1 LKLFEPIKLG
11 NVEIKNR
18 IVMPGMET
26 NLGDENGNVTP
37 QTIAYYKQRARG
49 GTGLLI
55 VEGIF
60 FDKIGRGTLNMLS
73 IESNKYINGFK
84 ELAQTIHQYGAKVLG
99 QLYHAGI
106 QSTSFMTGE
115 QIVGPSNIPS
125 TLTGVIPQPMTKK
138 MIQNVVKGYAE
149 ASARL
154 QKAGFDGVEVHAGHG
169 YLLNQFFSPLY
180 NKRTDEYGGSLEN
193 RARFAVEVV
202 RAIRIR
208 CSRDFIISVRINCED
223 FIEGGLLVNEMGLIA
238 QKIAEA
244 RASFLNIT
252 GGIFDS
258 PYYPV
263 VPFMN
268 RPRGVYSMYS
278 KTIKQFVR
286 RIPICVVG
294 RINTPE
300 IAEEILQDDRADMV
314 AMGRAVIADPYFPQ
328 KMELDKRNE
337 MIICPA
343 CNACLNQILIE
354 EKVAC
359 AINPNIFG
367 RYEDIKPTTN
377 PCKVLV
383 IGAGPAGLEA
393 ALVAKIRGHNVLL
406 IDEQNKIGGNLQL
419 AAVAPMKRE
428 SRNFITK
435 YLTLTKKYDLEIK
448 LNTPYS
454 KEILDEFNPE
464 VVLLATGS
472 VPSIPPIN
480 GIDVENYKTFAE
492 ILRDDNPSGIKFAVI
507 GGGMIG
513 IEVANYLSSK
523 MKQITIFEENAVLGT
538 DLYSLVGSEIVQ
550 RTLDD
555 DRILAITNA
564 VIENIDGR
572 IISGKHDGKGFA
584 FVFDEI
590 VVATETTPYNDLET
604 EIKKHIPKVFK
615 IGDCKK
621 KRVRKILDAV
631 QDGYEIGMTLETA
644 EPMPS
649 SEETVSIESIRDEVI
664 HKVNTSTFEIEDMPK
679 YLQVLVE
686 ICNSNDSIQKKSKK
700 SNLKFQFR
708 VVPGPSYWI
717 NISNGKFTAGDG
729 EMDKP
734 DVIIEM
740 NKNIAAGIFTG
751 EVNAAAAYMSKQ
763 LKFIGPLRHGM
774 KFQQW
779 TNAVKKELGFEI

>member
-1 LKLFEPIKLG
+1 MKLFEPIKLG

-37 QTIAYYKQRARG
+37 QIIEYYKHRAKG
-49 GTGLLI
+49 GTGLII
-55 VEGIF
+55 VEGVF

-73 IESNKYINGFK
+73 IESSKQIKGLK
-84 ELAQTIHQYGAKVLG
+84 QLAEVIHTYGAKVLG

-106 QSTSFMTGE
+106 QSTSFLTGE

-125 TLTGVIPQPMTKK
+125 KVIGVIPQPMTKK
-138 MIQNVVKGYAE
+138 MIKDVVKGYAE

-169 YLLNQFFSPLY
+169 YLLNQFFSPLF
-180 NKRTDEYGGSLEN
+180 NDRTDEYGGTLEN
-193 RARFAVEVV
+193 RTRFAVEVSE
-202 RAIRIR
+202 AIRKK
-208 CSRDFIISVRINCED
+208 CGENFIICFRLNCED

-238 QKIAEA
+238 QKLSQVGANL
-244 RASFLNIT
+244 LNIT
-252 GGIFDS
+252 AGIFDS

-268 RPRGVYSMYS
+268 RPRGLYSKYS

-300 IAEEILQDDRADMV
+300 IAEEILQDNRADMV

-328 KMELDKRNE
+328 KVLENKRQE
-337 MIICPA
+337 MIVCPA

-354 EKVAC
+354 EKVSC

-367 RYEDIKPTTN
+367 RYQDIDPTKDA
-377 PCKVLV
+377 CKVLV

-406 IDEQNKIGGNLQL
+406 IDEQDKMGGNLHL
-419 AAVAPMKRE
+419 AAIAPMKKE
-428 SRNFITK
+428 TRNFISK
-435 YLTLTKKYDLEIK
+435 YLHLSKKYDLDIR

-454 KEILDEFNPE
+454 KDILEEFKPD
-464 VVLLATGS
+464 VAILATGS
-472 VPSIPPIN
+472 VPSIPNIN
-480 GIDVENYKTFAE
+480 GIDVENYKTYSE
-492 ILRDDNPSGIKFAVI
+492 ILRDENPSGTKFAVI

-513 IEVANYLSSK
+513 IEVSNYLSSK
-523 MKQITIFEENAVLGT
+523 NKQITIFEENAVLGT

-555 DRILAITNA
+555 DRILVVTDA

-572 IISGKHDGKGFA
+572 IISGKHGSKDFA

-590 VVATETTPYNDLET
+590 VVATEPTPYDDLES
-604 EIKKHIPKVFK
+604 EIKNFVPLVFK

-621 KRVRKILDAV
+621 KRVRKIFDAV
-631 QDGYEIGMTLETA
+631 QDGYEIGMTLETI
-644 EPMPS
+644 EPPPML
-649 SEETVSIESIRDEVI
+649 DEPGLGVGLRASVI
-664 HKVNTSTFEIEDMPK
+664 HKVNTSTFEIEDIPD
-679 YLQVLVE
+679 YLEVLVD
-686 ICNSNDSIQKKSKK
+686 ICNSNDKIQSKSKK
-700 SNLKFQFR
+700 SVLKFQFK
-708 VVPGPSYWI
+708 VVPGPSFWI
-717 NISNGKFTAGDG
+717 NNDKGQFTTGNG
-729 EMDKP
+729 ELNSP
-734 DVIIEM
+734 DVTIEM
-740 NKNIAAGIFTG
+740 NKNIAAGVFTG
-751 EVNAAAAYMSKQ
+751 EVNAASAYMSKQ
-763 LKFIGPLRHGM
+763 IKFIGPLRHGM

-779 TNAVKKELGFEI
+779 VNAVRKELGFEI

>member
-1 LKLFEPIKLG
+1 
-11 NVEIKNR
+11 
-18 IVMPGMET
+18 MPGMET

-37 QTIAYYKQRARG
+37 QTIDYYKQRARG

-55 VEGIF
+55 IEGIF

-84 ELAQTIHQYGAKVLG
+84 ELAHVIHKYDAKVIG

-138 MIQNVVKGYAE
+138 MINDVTKGYVE

-180 NKRTDEYGGSLEN
+180 NDRTDEYGGSLEN
-193 RARFAVEVV
+193 RTRFAVEVAN
-202 RAIRIR
+202 AIRKKCGENFIICFR
-208 CSRDFIISVRINCED
+208 LNCQDFID
-223 FIEGGLLVNEMGLIA
+223 GGLLINDMSLIA
-238 QKIAEA
+238 QKIGQEGANL
-244 RASFLNIT
+244 LNIT
-252 GGIFDS
+252 AGIFDS

-268 RPRGVYSMYS
+268 RPQGLYSKFS
-278 KTIKQFVR
+278 KTIKQFSPRTAV
-286 RIPICVVG
+286 CVVG

-300 IAEEILQDDRADMV
+300 IAEEILQDNRADMV

-328 KMELDKRNE
+328 KSLENKRID
-337 MIICPA
+337 MIVCPA

-354 EKVAC
+354 EKLAC
-359 AINPNIFG
+359 AINPNIFEQ
-367 RYEDIKPTTN
+367 YQDIKPAKKT
-377 PCKVLV
+377 CKALV

-406 IDEQNKIGGNLQL
+406 IDEQDKIGGNLQL
-419 AAVAPMKRE
+419 AAIAPMKKE
-428 SRNFITK
+428 TKNFITK
-435 YLTLTKKYDLEIK
+435 YSHLTKKYGVDIR

-454 KEILDEFNPE
+454 KDILDEYKPD
-464 VVLLATGS
+464 VVILATGS
-472 VPSIPPIN
+472 VPSIPNIN
-480 GIDVENYKTFAE
+480 GIDVENYKTYSE
-492 ILRDDNPSGIKFAVI
+492 ILRDENPSGIKFAVI

-513 IEVANYLSSK
+513 IEVSNYLSGK
-523 MKQITIFEENAVLGT
+523 KKQTTIFEENAVLGT

-555 DRILAITNA
+555 DRILTITNA

-572 IISGKHDGKGFA
+572 IISGKHNGKGFA

-590 VVATETTPYNDLET
+590 VVATEPTPYNDLET
-604 EIKKHIPKVFK
+604 EIKKHVSKVFK

-644 EPMPS
+644 ELMPS
-649 SEETVSIESIRDEVI
+649 SDEIAGGESISDEVI

-686 ICNSNDSIQKKSKK
+686 ICNSNESIQKKSKK

-717 NISNGKFTAGDG
+717 NITNGKFTTGDG

-751 EVNAAAAYMSKQ
+751 EVNAASAYMSKQ

>member
-1 LKLFEPIKLG
+1 
-11 NVEIKNR
+11 
-18 IVMPGMET
+18 MPGMET
-26 NLGDENGNVTP
+26 NLGDEHGNLTP
-37 QTIAYYKQRARG
+37 QSIEYYKHRARG
-49 GTGLLI
+49 GTGLII

-60 FDKIGRGTLNMLS
+60 FDKVGRGTQNMLS

-84 ELAQTIHQYGAKVLG
+84 KLAEVIHTYDAKVLG

-106 QSTSFMTGE
+106 QSTSFLVGE

-125 TLTGVIPQPMTKK
+125 KVIDVIPKPMTKK
-138 MIQNVVKGYAE
+138 MIKDVVNGYAD

-180 NKRTDEYGGSLEN
+180 NNRTDEYGGTLEN
-193 RARFAVEVV
+193 RTRFAVEVSE
-202 RAIRIR
+202 AIRKK
-208 CSRDFIISVRINCED
+208 CGENFIICFRINCED
-223 FIEGGLLVNEMGLIA
+223 FIDGGLLVNEMGLIA
-238 QKIAEA
+238 QKLSQVGANL
-244 RASFLNIT
+244 LNIT

-268 RPRGVYSMYS
+268 RPRGLYS
-278 KTIKQFVR
+278 KYSQTIKQFVR

-300 IAEEILQDDRADMV
+300 IAEEILQDNRADMV

-328 KMELDKRNE
+328 KVLENKRQD
-337 MIICPA
+337 MIICTA

-359 AINPNIFG
+359 AINPNLFG
-367 RYEDIKPTTN
+367 RYRDIEPTKK

-393 ALVAKIRGHNVLL
+393 ALVAKLRGHDVLL
-406 IDEQNKIGGNLQL
+406 IDEQDKIGGNLHL
-419 AAVAPMKRE
+419 AAVAPMKME
-428 SRNFITK
+428 TINFITK
-435 YLTLTKKYDLEIK
+435 YLHLTKKYELDIK

-454 KEILDEFNPE
+454 KDILDEFKPE
-464 VVLLATGS
+464 VVILATGS
-472 VPSIPPIN
+472 VPSIPSIN
-480 GIDVENYKTFAE
+480 GIDSENYKTYSE
-492 ILRDDNPSGIKFAVI
+492 ILRDNDPSGIKYAVI
-507 GGGMIG
+507 AGGMIG
-513 IEVANYLSSK
+513 IEVSNYLSSK
-523 MKQITIFEENAVLGT
+523 KKQITIFEENAVLGT

-555 DRILAITNA
+555 DRILVVNNA
-564 VIENIDGR
+564 VIENIDGK
-572 IISGKHDGKGFA
+572 IISGKREGNDFA

-590 VVATETTPYNDLET
+590 IVATEPTPYNDIENRLKEHVT
-604 EIKKHIPKVFK
+604 KVFK

-621 KRVRKILDAV
+621 KRVRKIFDAV
-631 QDGYEIGMTLETA
+631 QEGYEIGMTLETIELPPVFD
-644 EPMPS
+644 EPGLG
-649 SEETVSIESIRDEVI
+649 TGLRASII
-664 HKVNTSTFEIEDMPK
+664 HKVNTSTFEIEDIPSYM
-679 YLQVLVE
+679 QVLVE
-686 ICNSNDSIQKKSKK
+686 ICNSNESIQKKSKK

-708 VVPGPSYWI
+708 IVPGSSYWI
-717 NISNGKFTAGDG
+717 NIANGKFTTGDG
-729 EMDKP
+729 EMNSP

-751 EVNAAAAYMSKQ
+751 EVNAASAYMSKQ
-763 LKFIGPLRHGM
+763 IKFIGPLRHGM

-779 TNAVKKELGFEI
+779 TNAVKKELGFEV

>member
-11 NVEIKNR
+11 KVEIKNR

-26 NLGDENGNVTP
+26 NLGDEKGNVSQ
-37 QTIAYYKQRARG
+37 QTIDYYEQRAKG

-55 VEGIF
+55 IEGIF

-73 IESNKYINGFK
+73 IESNKKIKGLK
-84 ELAQTIHQYGAKVLG
+84 KLTETIHTHGAKVLG

-106 QSTSFMTGE
+106 QSTSFLTGE

-125 TLTGVIPQPMTKK
+125 TVIGVIPQPMTKK
-138 MIQNVVKGYAE
+138 MIKDVVKGYAN

-169 YLLNQFFSPLY
+169 YLLNQFFSPLF
-180 NKRTDEYGGSLEN
+180 NDRTDEYGGSLEN
-193 RARFAVEVV
+193 RTRFAVEVSN
-202 RAIRIR
+202 AIRKK
-208 CSRDFIISVRINCED
+208 CGENFIICFRLNCED

-238 QKIAEA
+238 QKLSEEGANL
-244 RASFLNIT
+244 LNIT

-268 RPRGVYSMYS
+268 RPRGLYSKYS
-278 KTIKQFVR
+278 KTIKQFAPRV
-286 RIPICVVG
+286 PICVVG

-300 IAEEILQDDRADMV
+300 IAEEILQDNRADMV

-328 KMELDKRNE
+328 KVLENRRRE
-337 MIICPA
+337 MIVCPA

-354 EKVAC
+354 EKLAC

-367 RYEDIKPTTN
+367 RYEDIEPTKN
-377 PCKVLV
+377 SCKVLA

-393 ALVAKIRGHNVLL
+393 ALVAKIRGHTVLL
-406 IDEQNKIGGNLQL
+406 IDEQDTIGGNLHL
-419 AAVAPMKRE
+419 AAVAPMKKE
-428 SRNFITK
+428 SYSFIAK
-435 YLTLTKKYDLEIK
+435 YLILSKKYELDIK

-454 KEILDEFNPE
+454 KDILDEFKPD
-464 VVLLATGS
+464 VVILATGS
-472 VPSIPPIN
+472 VPSIPNIN
-480 GIDVENYKTFAE
+480 GIDVENYKTYSE
-492 ILRDDNPSGIKFAVI
+492 ILRDKNPSGIKFAVI

-513 IEVANYLSSK
+513 IEVSNYLSSK
-523 MKQITIFEENAVLGT
+523 KKQITIFEENAVLGT

-555 DRILAITNA
+555 DRILVVTNA
-564 VIENIDGR
+564 VIENIDGK
-572 IISGKHDGKGFA
+572 IISGKHETKNFA

-590 VVATETTPYNDLET
+590 IVATEPTPYGDIET
-604 EIKKHIPKVFK
+604 EIKKHVSKVFK

-621 KRVRKILDAV
+621 TKVRKILDAV
-631 QDGYEIGMTLETA
+631 ADGYKIGMTLEIA
-644 EPMPS
+644 EPPPS
-649 SEETVSIESIRDEVI
+649 FDEIGLGIGLRGSVI
-664 HKVNTSTFEIEDMPK
+664 HKVKTSTFEIEDIPD
-679 YLQVLVE
+679 YLEVLVD
-686 ICNSNDSIQKKSKK
+686 ICNSNDKIQKKSKK
-700 SNLKFQFR
+700 SVLKFQFK
-708 VVPGPSYWI
+708 VVPGPIFWI
-717 NISNGKFTAGDG
+717 NINKGHFTTG
-729 EMDKP
+729 EGEFDSP

-740 NKNIAAGIFTG
+740 NKSIAVGVFTG
-751 EVNAAAAYMSKQ
+751 EVNAASAYMSKQ
-763 LKFIGPLRHGM
+763 IKFIGPLRHGM

-779 TNAVKKELGFEI
+779 INTVRNELGLAI

>member
-1 LKLFEPIKLG
+1 
-11 NVEIKNR
+11 
-18 IVMPGMET
+18 MPGMET
-26 NLGDENGNVTP
+26 NLGDEHGNVTP

-49 GTGLLI
+49 GTGLI
-55 VEGIF
+55 IIEGIF
-60 FDKIGRGTLNMLS
+60 FDKTGRGTQNMLS

-84 ELAQTIHQYGAKVLG
+84 KLAETIHTYEAKVLG

-106 QSTSFMTGE
+106 QSTSFITGE

-125 TLTGVIPQPMTKK
+125 TLTGVIPQPMSKK
-138 MIQNVVKGYAE
+138 MIKDVVKGYAD

-180 NKRTDEYGGSLEN
+180 NDRTDEYGGTLEN
-193 RARFAVEVV
+193 RTRFAVEVST
-202 RAIRIR
+202 AIRKK
-208 CSRDFIISVRINCED
+208 CGENFIICFRLNCED

-238 QKIAEA
+238 QKLSQVG
-244 RASFLNIT
+244 ASLLNIT

-268 RPRGVYSMYS
+268 RPRGVYSKYS

-300 IAEEILQDDRADMV
+300 IAEEILQDNRADMV
-314 AMGRAVIADPYFPQ
+314 AMGRAVIADPYFPI
-328 KMELDKRNE
+328 KVLENKRNE
-337 MIICPA
+337 MIVCPA

-354 EKVAC
+354 EKVSC

-367 RYEDIKPTTN
+367 RYQDIDPTKDA
-377 PCKVLV
+377 CKVLV

-406 IDEQNKIGGNLQL
+406 VDEQDKIGGNLHL
-419 AAVAPMKRE
+419 AAIAPMKKE
-428 SRNFITK
+428 TRNFITK
-435 YLTLTKKYDLEIK
+435 YLTLTEKYNLDIK

-454 KEILDEFNPE
+454 KEILDEFKPD
-464 VVLLATGS
+464 VVIIATGS
-472 VPSIPPIN
+472 VPSIPTIN
-480 GIDVENYKTFAE
+480 GIDSENYKTYTE
-492 ILRDDNPSGIKFAVI
+492 ILRDDNPPGIKYAVI

-513 IEVANYLSSK
+513 IEVSNYLSSK
-523 MKQITIFEENAVLGT
+523 KKQITIFEENSVLGT

-555 DRILAITNA
+555 DRILVVNNA
-564 VIENIDGR
+564 VIENIDGK
-572 IISGKHDGKGFA
+572 IISGKRETNDFA

-590 VVATETTPYNDLET
+590 IVATEPTPYSDIET
-604 EIKKHIPKVFK
+604 EIKKHVPKVFK

-631 QDGYEIGMTLETA
+631 QDGYEIGMTLESA
-644 EPMPS
+644 KLAPS
-649 SEETVSIESIRDEVI
+649 LDEDAGEEGIRSEVV

-686 ICNSNDSIQKKSKK
+686 ICNSNTSIQKKSKK

-717 NISNGKFTAGDG
+717 NITNGKFTTGEG
-729 EMDKP
+729 EMTKP

-740 NKNIAAGIFTG
+740 SKNIAAGIFTG
-751 EVNAAAAYMSKQ
+751 EVNAASAYMSKQ

-779 TNAVKKELGFEI
+779 TNAVKKELGFEV